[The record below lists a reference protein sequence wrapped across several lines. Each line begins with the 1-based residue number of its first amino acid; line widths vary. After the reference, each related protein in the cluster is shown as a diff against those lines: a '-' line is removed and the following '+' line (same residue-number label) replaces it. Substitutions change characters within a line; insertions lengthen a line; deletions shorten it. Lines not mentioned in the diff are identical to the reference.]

1 MISQAFRRN
10 AISLAL
16 SFGMLV
22 MSYLCIQ
29 QGQTIASQRTLIRS
43 LFQDSLEL
51 NAIKMKHLQDL
62 MKH

>member
-1 MISQAFRRN
+1 MISQVFRRN

-22 MSYLCIQ
+22 MCYLCIQ
-29 QGQTIASQRTLIRS
+29 QSQTIASQRTLIRS

-51 NAIKMKHLQDL
+51 NAIKTKHIQDL
-62 MKH
+62 MRH